1 VFAHPALNS
10 IFNLMQEWRKLAS
23 QKPVGA
29 EGDPKVFEREV
40 NI

>member
-1 VFAHPALNS
+1 
-10 IFNLMQEWRKLAS
+10 MQEWRKLAS
-23 QKPVGA
+23 KKPVGA